1 MPLSRLIYYS
11 HRRIPPREGFQ
22 AIKQIL
28 DVSIRN
34 NRRSAVTGY
43 MVFDD
48 RIFAQ
53 VLEGEPEAV
62 QSTYARIGQDR
73 RHGDLVLLDSSRQS
87 VRAFPDWAMGAT
99 LWLDEMT
106 SLLSRRGLT
115 GLDPERLGAGGV
127 LELALALHAREAQR
141 KKQAREKSLQF

>member
-11 HRRIPPREGFQ
+11 QRRIPPREGFQ

-28 DVSIRN
+28 DASIRN
-34 NRRSAVTGY
+34 NRRSGVTGY

-53 VLEGEPEAV
+53 VLEGEPQAVEA
-62 QSTYARIGQDR
+62 TYARIGKDP
-73 RHGDLVLLDSSRQS
+73 RHDGLVLLESSRQS

-99 LWLDEMT
+99 LWLNEMST
-106 SLLSRRGLT
+106 LLARYGLT
-115 GLDPERLGAGGV
+115 ALDPDRLGPRGV

-141 KKQAREKSLQF
+141 KQQARDKSLQG